1 MHWGRISESDYAC
14 RFDPQTTQY
23 QPYGKD
29 WVKTQI
35 YEQLKKQ
42 VGIFS
47 HSCQSLGPPGGEL
60 NLSVYR
66 SYMQAS
72 QGR

>member
-1 MHWGRISESDYAC
+1 MCTGCVYLEFYYAC

-29 WVKTQI
+29 WVKNQI

-42 VGIFS
+42 VGGAFS
-47 HSCQSLGPPGGEL
+47 HSC
-60 NLSVYR
+60 VKV
-66 SYMQAS
+66 
-72 QGR
+72 